1 MLGRWLVGFELVCG
15 CARVAPGDPARAPAA
30 VPLPD
35 GAPGIGF
42 DDLAYSAALGKVL
55 VPSGRSGR
63 LNLVDP
69 QTLAVT
75 SVAGFSALGEYG
87 GGHDDGPTSVEA
99 ANGKLYVTDRTEQ
112 ALVVVDT
119 KSLGRE
125 STTKL
130 GAGPDYVRF
139 VERTRELWVT
149 EPDAERVEVFALD
162 AAGKPVTPASALIA
176 VKNGPESLVVDERRG
191 RAYTHRWDRSTVA
204 VDLRTHAVVAEWPN
218 GCEASRGIALD
229 EAHGFLFAACREG
242 TATVL
247 DVAHDGR
254 QLSSFQRGS
263 GFDVIGYSRALG
275 HLYLAGGA
283 CRCLVV
289 LGVNAAGT
297 LSLLE
302 ETTAPAST
310 HCATADDQGHAWLC
324 DPAGGRVLRV
334 IDTHPATLR

>member
-1 MLGRWLVGFELVCG
+1 MRWRSLVGLGLMIG
-15 CARVAPGDPARAPAA
+15 CARATPAESVRAPGVVA
-30 VPLPD
+30 LPD

-42 DDLAYSAALGKVL
+42 DDLGYSATLGKVL

-75 SVAGFSALGEYG
+75 SVSGFSSLPEYG

-99 ANGKLYVTDRTEQ
+99 ANGKLYVTDRTAQ
-112 ALVVVDT
+112 ALVVVDAT
-119 KSLGRE
+119 SLERE

-139 VERTRELWVT
+139 VAATRELWVT

-162 AAGKPVTPASALIA
+162 ARGAPVTPAAATIS
-176 VKNGPESLVVDERRG
+176 VKNGPESLVVDQRRG
-191 RAYTHRWDRSTVA
+191 RAYTHRWERSTVA
-204 VDLRTHAVVAEWPN
+204 IDLATRAVVAEWPN

-229 EAHGFLFAACREG
+229 ETHGWLFAACREG
-242 TATVL
+242 TATVI
-247 DVAHDGR
+247 DVAHDGKR
-254 QLSSFQRGS
+254 LSSFRRGS
-263 GFDVIGYSRALG
+263 GFDVIGYSPALR
-275 HLYLAGGA
+275 HLYLAGGD

-297 LSLLE
+297 LGLLE
-302 ETTAPAST
+302 ETSAPAST
-310 HCATADDQGHAWLC
+310 HCAVADEQGHAWVC
-324 DPAGGRVLRV
+324 DPQGGRVLRV
-334 IDTHPATLR
+334 TDTHPATLR

>member
-1 MLGRWLVGFELVCG
+1 MLGRWLVGFGLAIG
-15 CARVAPGDPARAPAA
+15 CARASPPEPARTPLA
-30 VPLPD
+30 VTLPD

-42 DDLAYSAALGKVL
+42 DDLGYSAALGKVL

-69 QTLAVT
+69 RTLAVT
-75 SVAGFSALGEYG
+75 SVAGFSALPEYG
-87 GGHDDGPTSVEA
+87 GGHDDGPTSVEV
-99 ANGKLYVTDRTEQ
+99 ANGKVYVTDRTAQ
-112 ALVVVDT
+112 ALVVVDA
-119 KSLGRE
+119 KSLTRE

-139 VERTRELWVT
+139 VARTHELWVT

-162 AAGKPVTPASALIA
+162 AAGIPVAPAKTTIT
-176 VKNGPESLVVDERRG
+176 VKNGPESLVVDEQRG
-191 RAYTHRWDRSTVA
+191 RAYTHRWERSTVA
-204 VDLRTHAVVAEWPN
+204 IDLDTHAVVAEWPN

-229 EAHGFLFAACREG
+229 PAHGFLFAACREG

-254 QLSSFQRGS
+254 QLSSYERGS
-263 GFDVIGYSRALG
+263 GFDVIGYNPALG

-289 LGVNAAGT
+289 LGVNAEGA

-324 DPAGGRVLRV
+324 DPAAGRLLRV
-334 IDTHPATLR
+334 TDTHAATLR